1 MNTASAP
8 MIVVGVD
15 GSEQSIE
22 ALRLAR
28 KLAPTF
34 EAVIFAVAAW
44 DYPAA
49 DPGFMPLGSGE
60 FSEAARD
67 HLEKALAAA
76 YGDNRPAGFQSTVV
90 FAHPAKALVKASEDA
105 ALLIVGRRGHGTFRG
120 LLLGSVS
127 SACVSHAHCP
137 VLVIREATDQKDA

>member
-1 MNTASAP
+1 MSTAPAP
-8 MIVVGVD
+8 TIVVGVD

-22 ALRLAR
+22 ALRYAQ

-34 EAVIFAVAAW
+34 EVTIFAVAAW

-49 DPGFMPLGSGE
+49 DPGFMPLGSSE

-67 HLEKALAAA
+67 HLDKALAAA
-76 YGDNRPAGFQSTVV
+76 YGEDRPAGLQSTVV
-90 FAHPAKALVKASEDA
+90 FAHPAKALVKASENA
-105 ALLIVGRRGHGTFRG
+105 VLLIVGRRGHGTFRG

-137 VLVIREATDQKDA
+137 VLVVREAGDQKDA